1 MGAVTAAAVPTLGE
15 RWQSAFTETMSASL
29 DHAVWFHRPVK
40 VDEWMYF
47 DFHAVSN
54 QNSRGLVRGSIHA
67 IDGSLVASMTQE
79 ALIRRIK
86 PRALDPEFG

>member
-1 MGAVTAAAVPTLGE
+1 
-15 RWQSAFTETMSASL
+15 MSASL